1 MKAKSARLVVDKTS
15 LPKDVGSVKPRRK
28 TVRLPKEER
37 KQQILTKAYEFFS
50 EYGLTAQTR
59 ALAESCG
66 VSQRLLYSIF
76 PNKAALLAAV
86 YEAEISGP
94 IKAVWFEMLKDRKI
108 PVEARLIGFYKD
120 YYAVILTRRWL
131 RFFLYTS
138 LAEESIA
145 PKYIQLIVAQLVE
158 LIVKE
163 VAHEK
168 GLSLKGSDT
177 ALIQE
182 VGWSL
187 HGAVSHLAI
196 RRLIY
201 GDTRPVEVGS
211 VIEVQVKIFVNGLSA
226 VFEKKKNQ

>member
-1 MKAKSARLVVDKTS
+1 MKAKSARLVVDKKS

-86 YEAEISGP
+86 YEAE
-94 IKAVWFEMLKDRKI
+94 
-108 PVEARLIGFYKD
+108 
-120 YYAVILTRRWL
+120 ILTRRWL